1 MVFAFTKNFE
11 IFVFPY
17 ATVLQPNTQTNTYMI
32 MFKITNTHTF
42 MALSLLAK
50 LLMME
55 RDSWKRELPARA
67 TSEMS

>member
-32 MFKITNTHTF
+32 MYKITHTHTHLHGF
-42 MALSLLAK
+42 VAVGEVVDDGERLLEA
-50 LLMME
+50 
-55 RDSWKRELPARA
+55 
-67 TSEMS
+67 